1 MGKLDGKVAIVTGAG
16 RGHAEAI
23 AKLFAKEGANL
34 SICDIIPL
42 DELERKVGVKIRTE
56 GGKVLCFQTD
66 VSKEHQ
72 VNTMVQETIK
82 DFGTVDI
89 LANVVG
95 IAGPT
100 KDVWDITLEE
110 WKRTLAINLDS
121 MFLFSKAV
129 LPEMIRKKWGR
140 VINFSSTT
148 GKTPL
153 AHRTPYSTT
162 KMGVIGFTRTLA
174 ADVGRFNIT
183 VNAVCPGWSGERNV
197 ELSKAMAEYMG
208 RPFDEE
214 TYNKYFEER
223 REKGVLAGRWLSR
236 EGYTDKGSGP
246 NEAAT
251 MCLFLASDDGDIMT
265 GQDLNVGGY
274 CMW

>member
-1 MGKLDGKVAIVTGAG
+1 
-16 RGHAEAI
+16 
-23 AKLFAKEGANL
+23 
-34 SICDIIPL
+34 
-42 DELERKVGVKIRTE
+42 
-56 GGKVLCFQTD
+56 
-66 VSKEHQ
+66 
-72 VNTMVQETIK
+72 
-82 DFGTVDI
+82 
-89 LANVVG
+89 
-95 IAGPT
+95 
-100 KDVWDITLEE
+100 
-110 WKRTLAINLDS
+110 
-121 MFLFSKAV
+121 MFLYSKAV

-153 AHRTPYSTT
+153 AHRTPYATT

-214 TYNKYFEER
+214 AYNKRFEER

-236 EGYTDKGSGP
+236 EGYMDKGSGP
-246 NEAAT
+246 DEAAL
-251 MCLFLASDDGDIMT
+251 MCLFLASDDGEIMT

>member
-23 AKLFAKEGANL
+23 AKLFAKEGAAL

-42 DELERKVGVKIRTE
+42 DELERKVCSKIRAE

-66 VSKEHQ
+66 VSKEDQ

-82 DFGTVDI
+82 NFGTIDI

-100 KDVWDITLEE
+100 KDVWDITLGE

-121 MFLFSKAV
+121 MFLYSKAV

-153 AHRTPYSTT
+153 AHRTPYATT

-214 TYNKYFEER
+214 AYNKRFEER
-223 REKGVLAGRWLSR
+223 MEKGVLAGRWLSR

-246 NEAAT
+246 NEAAL
-251 MCLFLASDDGDIMT
+251 MCLFLASDDGDIFT